1 MKVLGKGY
9 GFILVI
15 LLSVTAFSAL
25 DGFNPETIL
34 IGKQVWMLKNY
45 HPSMISPAPKVK
57 GVSYLFRSN
66 IDPKYGTLL
75 TYEEAVAACPEGWHL
90 PTMAE
95 WNELFAL
102 YGGLDIAGGHLKTV
116 DFWKAPN
123 TGADNLS
130 GFSALP
136 AGGGNDT
143 NRFDGFDWSAHFW
156 SDTLQDG
163 KVFVPT
169 LMHDSAAVFVLE
181 LPPKMRA
188 SVRYLKDTETA
199 KENGVDLTIPLGIG
213 INPDG
218 KMDLMEWEDALQ
230 LEIVVPGRKNVNVF
244 VKHDGNCLCLCFQL
258 FNPSVRSVL
267 FPEVLIDPGYNR
279 SAIWMTDDW
288 WLHVSG
294 SDCESIGKLNDY
306 NDCALIQ
313 EDWIAEPNYPTGAAG
328 NVELIEMMIPF
339 SKIGLTI
346 GAPFGFSLFVTNTV
360 NLWKG
365 WPETAKEEMPSSWA
379 SAILE

>member
-102 YGGLDIAGGHLKTV
+102 YGGLDTAGGHLKTV

-143 NRFDGFDWSAHFW
+143 NRFDGFRLVCA
-156 SDTLQDG
+156 L
-163 KVFVPT
+163 
-169 LMHDSAAVFVLE
+169 L
-181 LPPKMRA
+181 
-188 SVRYLKDTETA
+188 VRYASRRQGFCSD
-199 KENGVDLTIPLGIG
+199 VD
-213 INPDG
+213 
-218 KMDLMEWEDALQ
+218 A
-230 LEIVVPGRKNVNVF
+230 RF
-244 VKHDGNCLCLCFQL
+244 HHCFC
-258 FNPSVRSVL
+258 P
-267 FPEVLIDPGYNR
+267 
-279 SAIWMTDDW
+279 
-288 WLHVSG
+288 
-294 SDCESIGKLNDY
+294 
-306 NDCALIQ
+306 
-313 EDWIAEPNYPTGAAG
+313 GAAAENARVG
-328 NVELIEMMIPF
+328 PV
-339 SKIGLTI
+339 S
-346 GAPFGFSLFVTNTV
+346 
-360 NLWKG
+360 
-365 WPETAKEEMPSSWA
+365 
-379 SAILE
+379 

>member
-156 SDTLQDG
+156 SDTLKDG

-169 LMHDSAAVFVLE
+169 LMHDS
-181 LPPKMRA
+181 
-188 SVRYLKDTETA
+188 
-199 KENGVDLTIPLGIG
+199 
-213 INPDG
+213 
-218 KMDLMEWEDALQ
+218 
-230 LEIVVPGRKNVNVF
+230 
-244 VKHDGNCLCLCFQL
+244 
-258 FNPSVRSVL
+258 
-267 FPEVLIDPGYNR
+267 
-279 SAIWMTDDW
+279 
-288 WLHVSG
+288 
-294 SDCESIGKLNDY
+294 
-306 NDCALIQ
+306 
-313 EDWIAEPNYPTGAAG
+313 
-328 NVELIEMMIPF
+328 
-339 SKIGLTI
+339 
-346 GAPFGFSLFVTNTV
+346 
-360 NLWKG
+360 
-365 WPETAKEEMPSSWA
+365 
-379 SAILE
+379 